1 MRKGSPIVVADDS
14 LVDSGFGKGYDFP
27 PHPVERAAVQAREAT
42 KRVGKGVLR
51 AIMGVVG
58 GMAALPQLTAARP
71 KLSPATLHPRRI
83 AIIRTD
89 LLGDV
94 VMMLPMIHALRL
106 AYPHAE
112 IDLVVTP
119 ANVAML
125 LDQPGIDHVRVCDPE
140 RWMGSIA
147 APESRAK
154 LRASIRE
161 LRAAHYD
168 LAISVCGE
176 WASIVAR
183 LSGARRRVGFAG
195 EAYPGFLTDAVPGR
209 RFTLGLHE
217 VEHCLA
223 LAERAGATI
232 PAPGSPDRLPRLH
245 VDPLAQTRMRALLAE
260 YGVVPERPIV
270 ALHAGSGN
278 GQAKRWPLPYW
289 ARLADGLV
297 AEDDVAVVLIGA
309 PNDAPLA
316 QGVLG
321 RMHHPAGAIDLTG
334 QTSLPELAALLAHCA
349 VVVSGDSG
357 PMHVAEAVG
366 ARLVVLHG
374 PTNPKESGPYDPA
387 ATVIKQH
394 LACQPCYD
402 SRATAECRFGNPL
415 CMKGIMPAEVLAATR
430 AHLQA
435 ACDTMVQEEHEGRDT
450 KVNEVSEVTRRE
462 G

>member
-1 MRKGSPIVVADDS
+1 LVVSDS
-14 LVDSGFGKGYDFP
+14 ATTSGFGKGYDYP
-27 PHPVERAAVQAREAT
+27 PSAVERAAVRAREGV
-42 KRVGKGVLR
+42 KRVGKGFLR
-51 AIMGVVG
+51 AILGVVG
-58 GMAALPQLTAARP
+58 GIAALPQLGARRP
-71 KLSPATLHPRRI
+71 KLTPATFHPRRI
-83 AIIRTD
+83 AIIRID

-140 RWMGSIA
+140 HWAGSITT
-147 APESRAK
+147 PESRAK
-154 LRASIRE
+154 WRASFQE
-161 LRAAHYD
+161 LRAAQYD

-176 WASIVAR
+176 WASVVAR

-209 RFTLGLHE
+209 RFTLGMHE

-232 PAPGSPDRLPRLH
+232 APPGSPDLVPRLH
-245 VDPLAQTRMRALLAE
+245 VDPLAQVRMRKLLAE
-260 YGVVPERPIV
+260 HGITASRPIV

-278 GQAKRWPLPYW
+278 GQAKRWPLPFW
-289 ARLADGLV
+289 ARLADGLL
-297 AEDDVAVVLIGA
+297 AEDDAAVVLIGS
-309 PNDAPLA
+309 PGDASLA
-316 QGVLG
+316 QGVIQ
-321 RMHHPAGAIDLTG
+321 RMRHPTGAIDLTG
-334 QTSLPELAALLAHCA
+334 QTTLPELAALLAECA

-366 ARLVVLHG
+366 VRLVVLHG
-374 PTNPKESGPYDPA
+374 PTNPAESGPCDPT
-387 ATVIKQH
+387 ATIIQQH
-394 LACQPCYD
+394 LPCQPCYD

-415 CMKGIMPAEVLAATR
+415 CMKGILPAEVLAATR
-430 AHLQA
+430 AHLRA
-435 ACDTMVQEEHEGRDT
+435 ACGTMVQVD
-450 KVNEVSEVTRRE
+450 
-462 G
+462 